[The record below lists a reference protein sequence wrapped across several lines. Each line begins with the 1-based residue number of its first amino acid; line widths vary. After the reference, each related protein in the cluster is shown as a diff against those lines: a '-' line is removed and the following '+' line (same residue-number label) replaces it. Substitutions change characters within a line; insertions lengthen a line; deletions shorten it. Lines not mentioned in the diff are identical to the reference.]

1 MRRYDYKNHALE
13 LKGSK
18 GTVYTDDKLLFRGD
32 GYIAIKMFID
42 KSNHD
47 PSVVKIFK
55 SHDKNNIKKAGIAV
69 YSSAIKDDNPEITMA
84 KKLSIP
90 LVHRSEMLG
99 ELMRLK
105 QSIAIAGTHG

>member
-55 SHDKNNIKKAGIAV
+55 SQLDMREDCKYKLQDEVMKRKKEEELRRQDYQSNSI
-69 YSSAIKDDNPEITMA
+69 S
-84 KKLSIP
+84 KK
-90 LVHRSEMLG
+90 
-99 ELMRLK
+99 K
-105 QSIAIAGTHG
+105 K

>member
-18 GTVYTDDKLLFRGD
+18 GTVYTDDRLLFRGD

-55 SHDKNNIKKAGIAV
+55 SQLDMREDCKYKLQDEILKRKKEEKQMVDNIKQTPK
-69 YSSAIKDDNPEITMA
+69 KEISTKR
-84 KKLSIP
+84 KKTVDRIF
-90 LVHRSEMLG
+90 R
-99 ELMRLK
+99 
-105 QSIAIAGTHG
+105 

>member
-18 GTVYTDDKLLFRGD
+18 GTVYSDNKLLFRGD

-47 PSVVKIFK
+47 PNVVKIFK
-55 SHDKNNIKKAGIAV
+55 SQLDMREDCKYKLQDEIMKRKKEEKKMVDDMTPIKKEAP
-69 YSSAIKDDNPEITMA
+69 KPTKR
-84 KKLSIP
+84 KKSVDKLF
-90 LVHRSEMLG
+90 R
-99 ELMRLK
+99 
-105 QSIAIAGTHG
+105 

>member
-13 LKGSK
+13 LKGSR
-18 GTVYTDDKLLFRGD
+18 GTVYTDDRLLFRGD

-55 SHDKNNIKKAGIAV
+55 SQLDMREDCKYKLQDEILKRKKEETQMVDNIKQTPK
-69 YSSAIKDDNPEITMA
+69 KEISTKR
-84 KKLSIP
+84 KKTVDRIF
-90 LVHRSEMLG
+90 R
-99 ELMRLK
+99 
-105 QSIAIAGTHG
+105 

>member
-13 LKGSK
+13 LKGSR
-18 GTVYTDDKLLFRGD
+18 GTVYTDDRLLFRGD

-55 SHDKNNIKKAGIAV
+55 SQLDMREDCKYKLQDEILKRKKEEKQMVDNIKQTPKKEKNTKRKKTGMGI
-69 YSSAIKDDNPEITMA
+69 
-84 KKLSIP
+84 L
-90 LVHRSEMLG
+90 L
-99 ELMRLK
+99 
-105 QSIAIAGTHG
+105 